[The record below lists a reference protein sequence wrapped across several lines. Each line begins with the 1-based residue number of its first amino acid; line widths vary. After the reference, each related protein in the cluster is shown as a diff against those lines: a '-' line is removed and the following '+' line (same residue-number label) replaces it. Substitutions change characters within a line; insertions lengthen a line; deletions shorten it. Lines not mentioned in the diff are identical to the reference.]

1 MGTVARRGAT
11 RAPRQSWRQLRMGA
25 PAAVL
30 VGLCLA
36 GCAAGPQGPMA
47 AASVQGPTIA
57 FESIDGPPES
67 IFRKYVD
74 NLNEEAATRQLAVV
88 SRAAPAQYRVRG
100 YLSALVGKGR
110 ATVIAW
116 VWDVYDADESRVM
129 RISGEEAA
137 SSSGRGTWASADDRV
152 LRRIATSGM
161 QQLAAYLAAP
171 ATASPAAPPSMPV
184 ERGPN
189 IAAADT
195 APPEARAWA
204 PAATTALA
212 AMASDR

>member
-1 MGTVARRGAT
+1 V
-11 RAPRQSWRQLRMGA
+11 GA
-25 PAAVL
+25 PAAAL

-57 FESIDGPPES
+57 FESIDGPPDS

-88 SRAAPAQYRVRG
+88 SRATPAQYRVRG

-116 VWDVYDADESRVM
+116 VWDVYDADESRVL
-129 RISGEEAA
+129 RITGEEAA

-171 ATASPAAPPSMPV
+171 ATPAAPPAMPA

-189 IAAADT
+189 IAAADM

-204 PAATTALA
+204 PGTTTALA
-212 AMASDR
+212 AIPSDR